1 MQLISTL
8 RSDLS
13 TAMKAR
19 DSAKVKLIRSLL
31 NAIDNASAVPAMD
44 TVEAVGIYEGDGP
57 RRSVERE
64 QVRSILKDE
73 IDERNTAAGL
83 YNDLEAIARMR
94 QEVRMIEGYLA
105 VFQG

>member
-31 NAIDNASAVPAMD
+31 DAIDNASAVPAMD
-44 TVEAVGIYEGDGP
+44 TVEAVGIYEGDARVDLSSGSRCGRYSRTRSMSGTRRP
-57 RRSVERE
+57 VSTTTSRRS
-64 QVRSILKDE
+64 
-73 IDERNTAAGL
+73 
-83 YNDLEAIARMR
+83 
-94 QEVRMIEGYLA
+94 
-105 VFQG
+105 QGCVKR